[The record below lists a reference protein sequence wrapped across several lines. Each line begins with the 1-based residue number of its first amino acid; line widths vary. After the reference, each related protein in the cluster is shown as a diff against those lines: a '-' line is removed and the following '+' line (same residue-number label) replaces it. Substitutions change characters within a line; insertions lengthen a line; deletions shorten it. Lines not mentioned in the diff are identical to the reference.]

1 MSLETLFETNSA
13 PAALGF
19 MFHSAQ
25 EHDDLDMMQALLED
39 IQDCKE
45 VVMFLE
51 FCLTLD
57 QDND

>member
-19 MFHSAQ
+19 MFTTAQ
-25 EHDDLDMMQALLED
+25 EHGDLDMMQALLED
-39 IQDCKE
+39 IQDCKD

-51 FCLTLD
+51 YCHTLE
-57 QDND
+57 QDAA